1 MICTCCNRE
10 LRIVECSNVRPWLCS
25 DFLYAL
31 LADHACGS
39 TRAFVMFEVPDDVL
53 LVDDRLGVTSSER
66 DNRETEAA

>member
-10 LRIVECSNVRPWLCS
+10 LRITECSNVRAWVCG

-31 LADHACGS
+31 LAEHHCGS
-39 TRAFVMFEVPDDVL
+39 TRCFVLFEVPDDVL
-53 LVDDRLGVTSSER
+53 LVDDQLGVTCSER